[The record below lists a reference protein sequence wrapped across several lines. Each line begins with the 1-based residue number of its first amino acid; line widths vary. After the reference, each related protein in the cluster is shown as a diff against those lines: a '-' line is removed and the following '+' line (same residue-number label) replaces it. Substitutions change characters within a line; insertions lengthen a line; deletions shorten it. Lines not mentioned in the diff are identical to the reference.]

1 MANEDGSGQET
12 DSTDIA
18 NELIEFA
25 NSKLETGVDA
35 VTIAAALRHAA
46 ANFTAFAFRAT
57 EGPLDAEEITDE
69 FARFLHYYDS
79 HHRSGV
85 RQKTP
90 LERLVE
96 QVENE

>member
-1 MANEDGSGQET
+1 MAKEEGDGQEP

-25 NSKLETGVDA
+25 NDKLQTGVDA
-35 VTIAAALRHAA
+35 EVIAAALRHAA
-46 ANFTAFAFRAT
+46 ANFTAFAFRST
-57 EGPLDAEEITDE
+57 EDPLDTEEIMEE
-69 FARFLHYYDS
+69 FFRFLHYYDS